1 MNTNDNVKK
10 AGINREH
17 KDRLFRLLFSEE
29 YKENLLELYNAVN
42 GSEYLDES
50 ELEVVTLKDVIYMRM
65 KNDSAFIIGNMLNL
79 YEHQSTFNP
88 NMPLRGLLYF
98 ADVYRGMIAGKEWN
112 IYGSRL
118 IKLPLPSYIVFY
130 NGDAEKDSV
139 MKLRLSEA
147 FEEVKHTGE
156 FAGSKDEYEWTAT
169 MININFGKNEGFIH
183 KSNILHQYCYFVDA
197 VKSNMKNLPAF
208 EAIDA
213 AVRKC
218 IQEGVLAEFLIKHR
232 SEVMDSMLTEYDEEK
247 VLKQIGR
254 DSFDDGYNK
263 GRDAGVSQ
271 GRNQGIAQSII
282 RILDTKGNLGADTR
296 QIILSVEEEAVLN
309 RILDIAIT
317 AVNTDEFILKLEE
330 IK

>member
-1 MNTNDNVKK
+1 M
-10 AGINREH
+10 
-17 KDRLFRLLFSEE
+17 
-29 YKENLLELYNAVN
+29 N
-42 GSEYLDES
+42 GSEYLDVS

-88 NMPLRGLLYF
+88 NMPLRGMLYF

-112 IYGSRL
+112 LYGSRL
-118 IKLPLPSYIVFY
+118 IKLPAPSYIVFY

-147 FEEVKHTGE
+147 FEEVKHIGE
-156 FAGSKDEYEWTAT
+156 FAGGKDEYEWTAT
-169 MININFGKNEGFIH
+169 LININYGKNEGFIH
-183 KSNILHQYCYFVDA
+183 KSNILHQYCYFVDV
-197 VKSNMKNLPAF
+197 VKSNMKILPAF
-208 EAIDA
+208 EAIDT

-218 IQEGVLAEFLIKHR
+218 IKEGVLAEFLIKHR

-254 DSFDDGYNK
+254 DSFDDGYKAGKSDGYHK
-263 GRDAGVSQ
+263 GRDAGVS
-271 GRNQGIAQSII
+271 QGIAQSII
-282 RILDTKGNLGADTR
+282 RILDTKGNLDTDTK
-296 QIILSVEEEAVLN
+296 QIILSVEKEAILN

-317 AVNTDEFILKLEE
+317 AENTAEFVLKLEE